1 MSFGKRVLRNLVSE
15 NSIIFIAIADL
26 FVVGINSLV
35 VVPFLIK
42 LLPKEILN
50 EFSLF
55 LTLCSVFIVI
65 FQFGLISSFSRF
77 YFSEEELRVSETDV
91 IKLQLGVA
99 GIVII
104 PAIFFN
110 SFLSIDSQVYIS
122 AIISSI
128 ASFWVS
134 IRIVKLRIQNRI
146 YQHYFLQ
153 LSFIFSY
160 ILILVFASLF
170 NKINLTILLLSNI
183 LCGVIFGIVIITKN
197 TDLFTKIQIPKLF
210 IYESF
215 SLYILNVCHVIIIR
229 ALPLFIQEKVL
240 DKTEFSQINFALI
253 YSGIS
258 FILVASFNKF
268 SLNKFFGSKSVN
280 SDNDVKTYFIIFHI
294 ITAIFFSIIIGFYFS
309 IFFPLYFT
317 NIFKYFILFFL
328 SNFIWNLSLIET
340 MNLQR
345 DYKNYILKY
354 IYIVMLILFSCGL
367 FLIYNRP
374 FYIKYIFILQL
385 ILSIF
390 YFVSTYFFGKA
401 NNETKV
407 NVILTFCT
415 FIMSILIF
423 TYYVK
428 LI

>member
-1 MSFGKRVLRNLVSE
+1 MNVGKQILQNLVSK
-15 NSIIFIAIADL
+15 NSILFIAIADL
-26 FVVGINSLV
+26 FIVGINSLI

-55 LTLCSVFIVI
+55 LTLCSIFIVI
-65 FQFGLISSFSRF
+65 FQFGLISSYSRF
-77 YFSEEELRVSETDV
+77 YFSEEEFRVSEADV
-91 IKLQLGVA
+91 IKLQLGIA
-99 GIVII
+99 GIIII
-104 PAIFFN
+104 PAILLN
-110 SFLSIDSQVYIS
+110 SFLSINSHVYIS

-160 ILILVFASLF
+160 ILILIIVSLF
-170 NKINLTILLLSNI
+170 NKINLASLLVSNI
-183 LCGVIFGIVIITKN
+183 LCGILFGVVIISKN
-197 TDLFTKIQIPKLF
+197 TDLFTKLKITRLF

-215 SLYILNVCHVIIIR
+215 SLYILNICHVIIIR
-229 ALPLFIQEKVL
+229 SLPLFIQEKVI
-240 DKTEFSQINFALI
+240 DKTELSQINFALI

-268 SLNKFFGSKSVN
+268 SLNKIFGSR
-280 SDNDVKTYFIIFHI
+280 SDSSDKNIKFYFIIFHVL
-294 ITAIFFSIIIGFYFS
+294 TSVFFSIIIWSYFNL
-309 IFFPLYFT
+309 FFPTFFT
-317 NIFKYFILFFL
+317 KIFKYFILFFL

-354 IYIVMLILFSCGL
+354 IYIVILILFICGL
-367 FLIYNRP
+367 FLIFNNH
-374 FYIKYIFILQL
+374 FYIKYVFTLQL

-390 YFVSTYFFGKA
+390 YFLSTYYYGKTKHQ
-401 NNETKV
+401 TKV
-407 NVILTFCT
+407 NLFLTFFA
-415 FIMSILIF
+415 FISSIIIF